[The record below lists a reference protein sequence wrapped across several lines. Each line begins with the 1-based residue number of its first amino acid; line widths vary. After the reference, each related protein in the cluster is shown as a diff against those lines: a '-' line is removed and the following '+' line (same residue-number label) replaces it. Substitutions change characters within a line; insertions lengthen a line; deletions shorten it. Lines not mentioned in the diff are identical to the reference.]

1 MLFYEYYVLR
11 VDLEDVVPR
20 VWRRVV
26 VSPFAKLGG
35 LHRVIAA
42 AMGWDESL
50 PHRFILCGDLRDR
63 VRPGE
68 ILDAKRERN
77 WRLDTALYP
86 DNYFF
91 YVTGNAGEWRH
102 RVTYERPISMPA
114 DWRYPRCMGGD
125 GACPPGTKQPFTV
138 ASANHRIWKAVPK
151 R

>member
-50 PHRFILCGDLRDR
+50 PRQSFFA
-63 VRPGE
+63 E
-68 ILDAKRERN
+68 IFA
-77 WRLDTALYP
+77 AA
-86 DNYFF
+86 F
-91 YVTGNAGEWRH
+91 A
-102 RVTYERPISMPA
+102 PA
-114 DWRYPRCMGGD
+114 RSSTR
-125 GACPPGTKQPFTV
+125 
-138 ASANHRIWKAVPK
+138 SANGTGASTLPGIPTTTSST
-151 R
+151 